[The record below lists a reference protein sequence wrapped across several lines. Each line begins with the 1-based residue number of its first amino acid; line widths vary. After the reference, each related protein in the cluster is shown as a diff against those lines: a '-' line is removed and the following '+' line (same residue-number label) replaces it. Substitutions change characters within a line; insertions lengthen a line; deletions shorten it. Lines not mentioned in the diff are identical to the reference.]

1 MGSLFGKESVKIF
14 ALWRQYNGREGVEK
28 EKEKALLGRE
38 AGEGDTE
45 VSILEY
51 PAPLMQ
57 GGKFVFSLV

>member
-1 MGSLFGKESVKIF
+1 M
-14 ALWRQYNGREGVEK
+14 EK